1 MRASAS
7 TNISD
12 VFLGSEQSKYAGIA
26 LFITILIICLA
37 ILFTSSKIPIEQR
50 LVFVIFILIITI
62 PSILMSLFELTCIV
76 TGGNYNTRWWC
87 WALAWVLAVM
97 IIFYCIMIIIS
108 LFISMTNYDLA
119 NERISDDLEKN
130 KVDNTTDN
138 INANNY
144 AKNIMN
150 SYEEDEN
157 NPYHSANDYHDQHNY
172 HDQRDQRD
180 QRDQHDQ
187 HDQHDENEEHDH
199 REQNEQYMRT
209 MSQQDSSSPQY
220 LPPMLQSKQ
229 PQIPQQSQH
238 MNVNQQ
244 SQHMNVNQQSINGS
258 YTGFDSSDNL
268 SPLDTPLTYMN
279 EVAQQQQHPNVNSH
293 SRNNENIEAFSDD
306 STLFS
311 LY

>member
-7 TNISD
+7 TNLSD

-62 PSILMSLFELTCIV
+62 PSVLMSLFELTCIV

-87 WALAWVLAVM
+87 WALAWVLAIM

-130 KVDNTTDN
+130 KVDLTTDN

-144 AKNIMN
+144 AKNIMH
-150 SYEEDEN
+150 SYEEDVN
-157 NPYHSANDYHDQHNY
+157 SPYHSTNDYHH
-172 HDQRDQRD
+172 
-180 QRDQHDQ
+180 QHDHNEQ
-187 HDQHDENEEHDH
+187 NEENEENEENDENE
-199 REQNEQYMRT
+199 RSEQYRRT
-209 MSQQDSSSPQY
+209 MLQQQDTSSQQY
-220 LPPMLQSKQ
+220 LPPMLHSQQ
-229 PQIPQQSQH
+229 QQIP
-238 MNVNQQ
+238 QQ

-268 SPLDTPLTYMN
+268 SPLDLPLTHMN
-279 EVAQQQQHPNVNSH
+279 EPMQQQRHQQHPQQHPNVNSH
-293 SRNNENIEAFSDD
+293 SRNNEIIEPFSDD